1 MRKKLL
7 KSLLVTAALCVGANA
22 WAETFTGS
30 VSFEAKSRITNNNDG
45 TFTTAG
51 NAGNGYALALA
62 DLSGVENITGAS
74 SVTLAFDVNIPSG
87 SRWNVGIGDK
97 NVRGDNANGSSKSTY
112 KTEGLF
118 MSFGTTDGKYF
129 RVNGG
134 TNNTNAF
141 GVDAHCTF
149 TFDVV
154 NKKYSYTIT
163 NGETNLFSGTDI
175 NTSVSNATVVEA
187 YSWLGNSTI
196 KISNV
201 SYSFEYTAASYNY
214 SVNAVDENGNL
225 LKEIV
230 AGVAEEPTTVVYPY
244 AISIEGEWYTTTAS
258 TFGVTV
264 NALNPTATVTYV
276 KDETIVAFF
285 EETTPGTNTAYSNGG
300 TMHANAGNSF
310 NGSGLDLGT
319 FDAGKY
325 QISTYFTENGNRGLY
340 VHNNT
345 ETIIANLGLDK
356 NSKAG
361 KYSVDFVLV
370 KETNLNLTGYTNDKN
385 KPNQSADFDYI
396 LIRKIGDAVI
406 DATIGAAGY
415 SSFASAYAV
424 NLDEIEGATAYYAS
438 AVASDKVTLTKATG
452 AVAAGTGL
460 ILKGEAN
467 ASVTIPA
474 VAEGS
479 AIEGNKLVGCVKETV
494 LEKNANYYVLVGDE
508 FQCLDQMGATIP
520 AGKAYLN
527 AEGTTDARL
536 SIVEGETNGISN
548 VNAMQNAGEVYNL
561 QGQRMVKAVKGLYIV
576 NGKKVV
582 LK

>member
-1 MRKKLL
+1 M
-7 KSLLVTAALCVGANA
+7 
-22 WAETFTGS
+22 
-30 VSFEAKSRITNNNDG
+30 
-45 TFTTAG
+45 
-51 NAGNGYALALA
+51 
-62 DLSGVENITGAS
+62 
-74 SVTLAFDVNIPSG
+74 
-87 SRWNVGIGDK
+87 
-97 NVRGDNANGSSKSTY
+97 
-112 KTEGLF
+112 
-118 MSFGTTDGKYF
+118 
-129 RVNGG
+129 
-134 TNNTNAF
+134 
-141 GVDAHCTF
+141 
-149 TFDVV
+149 
-154 NKKYSYTIT
+154 
-163 NGETNLFSGTDI
+163 
-175 NTSVSNATVVEA
+175 
-187 YSWLGNSTI
+187 
-196 KISNV
+196 
-201 SYSFEYTAASYNY
+201 
-214 SVNAVDENGNL
+214 
-225 LKEIV
+225 
-230 AGVAEEPTTVVYPY
+230 
-244 AISIEGEWYTTTAS
+244 
-258 TFGVTV
+258 
-264 NALNPTATVTYV
+264 
-276 KDETIVAFF
+276 
-285 EETTPGTNTAYSNGG
+285 
-300 TMHANAGNSF
+300 
-310 NGSGLDLGT
+310 
-319 FDAGKY
+319 
-325 QISTYFTENGNRGLY
+325 
-340 VHNNT
+340 
-345 ETIIANLGLDK
+345 
-356 NSKAG
+356 
-361 KYSVDFVLV
+361 LV

-474 VAEGS
+474 VADGR

-520 AGKAYLN
+520 AGKVYLN